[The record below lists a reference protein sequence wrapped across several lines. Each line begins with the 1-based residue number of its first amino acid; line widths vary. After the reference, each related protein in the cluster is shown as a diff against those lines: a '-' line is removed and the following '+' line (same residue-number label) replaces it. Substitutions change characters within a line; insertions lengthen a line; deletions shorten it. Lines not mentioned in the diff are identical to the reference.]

1 MVSMK
6 KHLYLLFIITVFYSC
21 EENIDTLI
29 IEKDIPPATE
39 ISSGCNI
46 SGQVVNFYG
55 VPFENVEL
63 ALYVDH
69 EFERSFLT
77 DDNGEYCIELTTSE
91 IESYILLEASY
102 EDNNDVNKNYS
113 KVVRKARFDSNNHS
127 ELNYLILDNF
137 PEGISNGDPE
147 DRELQSVYGQ
157 IVDDNGVGGFGSVTF
172 FDRPFQTTFATYADM
187 DGVYEYFVYPDVE
200 YDLLYYTTAPA
211 SLGVLQSEPEFQA
224 YFYEIKDQ
232 IFPIEVK
239 LDDFLVTREFSN
251 RKIIGQVNYTNGDP
265 LMKGSFHLDQQFV
278 NSPIPI
284 IDGKLY
290 YNRNS
295 CELFQ
300 DSYEAYI
307 MDEITGQKT
316 SPFTVLFEDGIM
328 DIGSIKI

>member
-1 MVSMK
+1 
-6 KHLYLLFIITVFYSC
+6 
-21 EENIDTLI
+21 
-29 IEKDIPPATE
+29 
-39 ISSGCNI
+39 
-46 SGQVVNFYG
+46 
-55 VPFENVEL
+55 
-63 ALYVDH
+63 
-69 EFERSFLT
+69 
-77 DDNGEYCIELTTSE
+77 
-91 IESYILLEASY
+91 
-102 EDNNDVNKNYS
+102 
-113 KVVRKARFDSNNHS
+113 
-127 ELNYLILDNF
+127 
-137 PEGISNGDPE
+137 
-147 DRELQSVYGQ
+147 
-157 IVDDNGVGGFGSVTF
+157 
-172 FDRPFQTTFATYADM
+172 M

-224 YFYEIKDQ
+224 YFYEVKDQ

-316 SPFTVLFEDGIM
+316 DPFTVLFEDGIM
-328 DIGSIKI
+328 DIGTIKI